1 MVELSNISIK
11 SLLIVLLLTA
21 GIFSISTKL
30 LSSNLTY
37 AQTSSTSSSSST
49 GTGDLKKTTSAGA
62 LDILLQISP
71 QPIGHTDPTSFKI
84 KFMTKGTDTVQP
96 HIDYD
101 VIINDSNGK
110 QVFQASELAGQ
121 QGKPLHTAEGTVTIP
136 YTFQSAGDYSI
147 HVTIYGILFSP
158 IKPESADFTIKV
170 A

>member
-1 MVELSNISIK
+1 MSNISIK

-37 AQTSSTSSSSST
+37 AQTSSTPSSS

-84 KFMTKGTDTVQP
+84 KFMTKGTYTVQP

-121 QGKPLHTAEGTVTIP
+121 QGKPLHTAEGIVTIP

-147 HVTIYGILFSP
+147 NVTIYGILFSP
-158 IKPESADFTIKV
+158 IKPESVDFIIKV

>member
-1 MVELSNISIK
+1 LSNISIK

-37 AQTSSTSSSSST
+37 AQTSSTPSSS

-84 KFMTKGTDTVQP
+84 KFMTKGTYTVQP

-121 QGKPLHTAEGTVTIP
+121 QGKPLHTAEGIVTIP

-147 HVTIYGILFSP
+147 NVTIYGILFSP
-158 IKPESADFTIKV
+158 IKPESVDFIIKV

>member
-1 MVELSNISIK
+1 MSNISIK

-37 AQTSSTSSSSST
+37 AQTSSTPSSS

-84 KFMTKGTDTVQP
+84 KFMTKGTYTVQP

-121 QGKPLHTAEGTVTIP
+121 QGKPLHTAEGIVTIP

-147 HVTIYGILFSP
+147 NVTIYGILFSP
-158 IKPESADFTIKV
+158 IEPESVDFIIKV

>member
-1 MVELSNISIK
+1 LSNISIK

-37 AQTSSTSSSSST
+37 AQTSSTPSSS

-84 KFMTKGTDTVQP
+84 KFMTKGTYTVQP

-121 QGKPLHTAEGTVTIP
+121 QGKPLHTAEGIVTIP

-147 HVTIYGILFSP
+147 NVTIYGILFSP
-158 IKPESADFTIKV
+158 IEPESVDFIIKV